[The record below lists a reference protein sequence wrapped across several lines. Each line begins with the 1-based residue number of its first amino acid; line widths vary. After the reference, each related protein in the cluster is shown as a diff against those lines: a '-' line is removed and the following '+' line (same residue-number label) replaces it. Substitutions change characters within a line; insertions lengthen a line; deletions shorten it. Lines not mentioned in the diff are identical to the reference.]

1 MGYRVSASVICCK
14 EAPSREVLN
23 GRFVLITRSRHF
35 LLVDGNFR
43 PRVFLSLVLPD
54 DPKSRFSLFGLGPAS
69 DFYNGLSKTRAYYRR
84 EGSIS
89 VLNQNG
95 LEVDIFGIEFGHGR

>member
-23 GRFVLITRSRHF
+23 GRFVLITRSRYF

-43 PRVFLSLVLPD
+43 PRVFISLVLPD
-54 DPKSRFSLFGLGPAS
+54 DPKSRFSLFDLRPAT